1 MIKEYTLSTNNWFK
15 EKIKFEIKELPR
27 TDGLP
32 CFIITRY
39 FITKN
44 NQKIYLDTL
53 KENIPN
59 KLSERNILNQYILKD
74 ISIENKVIT
83 YREHEETYKDYII
96 YIERAKNLFPT
107 LTPFLDWTNNKEYFN
122 GYIIIPK
129 TSKFYKEL
137 HYPISLEIGILDV
150 LNFNDFIGSQYV
162 IGIDNTDDIEDGIA
176 NKYAQNKELILKD
189 LRKVIDLMVEK
200 ENICIDI

>member
-1 MIKEYTLSTNNWFK
+1 MIQEYKLPTNNWFN
-15 EKIKFEIKELPR
+15 EKIEIEIKELPN
-27 TDGLP
+27 TDGIP
-32 CFIITRY
+32 CFIYTRY

-44 NQKIYLDTL
+44 NQQIDLDTV

-59 KLSERNILNQYILKD
+59 KLSERNMLNQYILKD
-74 ISIENKVIT
+74 ISVDKKVIT

-107 LTPFLDWTNNKEYFN
+107 LTSFLDWTNNKEYFN

-137 HYPISLEIGILDV
+137 YYSISIEIGILNV
-150 LNFNDFIGSQYV
+150 LNLDGFIGSQYV
-162 IGIDNTDDIEDGIA
+162 IGIDNTDDVEDGIA
-176 NKYAQNKELILKD
+176 NKYAQNKEVVLKD

>member
-1 MIKEYTLSTNNWFK
+1 MIQEYKLPTNNWFN
-15 EKIKFEIKELPR
+15 EKIEIEIKELPN
-27 TDGLP
+27 TDGIP
-32 CFIITRY
+32 CFIYTRY

-44 NQKIYLDTL
+44 NQQIDLDTL

-59 KLSERNILNQYILKD
+59 KLSERNMLNQYILKD
-74 ISIENKVIT
+74 ISVDKKVIT
-83 YREHEETYKDYII
+83 YREYEETYKDYII

-107 LTPFLDWTNNKEYFN
+107 LTSFLDWTNNKEYFN

-137 HYPISLEIGILDV
+137 YYPISIEIGVLDV

-162 IGIDNTDDIEDGIA
+162 IGIDNTDDVEDGIA
-176 NKYAQNKELILKD
+176 NKYAQNKEVILKD